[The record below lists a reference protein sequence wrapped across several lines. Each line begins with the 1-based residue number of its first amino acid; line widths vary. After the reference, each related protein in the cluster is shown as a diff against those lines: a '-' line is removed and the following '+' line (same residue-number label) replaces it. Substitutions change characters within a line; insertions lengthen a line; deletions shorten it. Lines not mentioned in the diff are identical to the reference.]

1 MEGEC
6 GDGWLPG
13 GDKSLGL
20 VSIYGT
26 KSGWSSLDGK
36 IKGGEAT
43 RGVEEWNEGK
53 ETWGGE
59 YVE

>member
-1 MEGEC
+1 MW
-6 GDGWLPG
+6 GWMVAG
-13 GDKSLGL
+13 WRQMFRFG
-20 VSIYGT
+20 VYGT